1 MTRRKRQ
8 YGSGCLLRRKGGWA
22 IRWRETEIEP
32 DGTRK
37 RVLRYETLVEMS
49 RKQAKDILAQR
60 VAAASTKTITAP
72 STLTF
77 RELAV
82 QWQTTVLPMYKHST
96 RKHRTFFARKHLIP
110 RFGDRPVSAMTR
122 QEVQAYVT
130 ELAQAGYAP
139 KSIDNIH
146 DTLSAVLRTGVEWGH
161 VQDNPARGVRLPKLR
176 PVRPKWV
183 LTTSQAARLLEALA
197 PLPRTMVGLADADWV
212 APG

>member
-1 MTRRKRQ
+1 M
-8 YGSGCLLRRKGGWA
+8 
-22 IRWRETEIEP
+22 
-32 DGTRK
+32 
-37 RVLRYETLVEMS
+37 
-49 RKQAKDILAQR
+49 R

-96 RKHRTFFARKHLIP
+96 RTHRTFFARKHLIP

-146 DTLSAVLRTGVEWGH
+146 DTLSAVLRTGVE
-161 VQDNPARGVRLPKLR
+161 
-176 PVRPKWV
+176 
-183 LTTSQAARLLEALA
+183 
-197 PLPRTMVGLADADWV
+197 
-212 APG
+212 